1 MADLHPP
8 KEIAAGAVD
17 RLCAYDAV
25 GAPGDYAATSE
36 RVAEFL
42 AEFVLVLGPRLE
54 AVAKAKRP
62 FPEIG
67 REPAHDSSQTA
78 PQSRP
83 QRVEERVRGQMHSNP
98 SDAGVRSSC
107 AASSPNHCM
116 EGRSGG
122 NSIGMEKGLGGVAIS
137 TLDARLGGA

>member
-42 AEFVLVLGPRLE
+42 AEFVLVLDLGWRPSPRPNVHFRRLDVNQPTIPHKRRRK
-54 AVAKAKRP
+54 AVLNALRSEFAGRCTRIRP
-62 FPEIG
+62 MRVYDLPV
-67 REPAHDSSQTA
+67 
-78 PQSRP
+78 
-83 QRVEERVRGQMHSNP
+83 QRVPPTTAWRADLEEIQSAWRR
-98 SDAGVRSSC
+98 A
-107 AASSPNHCM
+107 
-116 EGRSGG
+116 
-122 NSIGMEKGLGGVAIS
+122 
-137 TLDARLGGA
+137 